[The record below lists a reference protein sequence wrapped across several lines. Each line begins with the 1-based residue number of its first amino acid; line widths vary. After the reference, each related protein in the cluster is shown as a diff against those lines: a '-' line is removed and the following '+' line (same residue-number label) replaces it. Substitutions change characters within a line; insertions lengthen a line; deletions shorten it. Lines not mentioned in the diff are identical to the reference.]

1 MLRSQAPSSSSFFL
15 GSGAP
20 SPTQDFSE
28 DGEYSRAGQGMSLLH
43 GKSPFHGMMQ
53 LPEQHSSTSRAAA
66 MPANGNLLNLGHSM
80 GWHWQRR
87 RLGGRPGRAPPYH
100 PRPIQ
105 RQRRRQQHP
114 PRRRD
119 GVRRKPWLPHE
130 RRLHSFPVQLIS
142 IGRPTAELS
151 DGAPDEG
158 GPAQMGST
166 SSADTG
172 PSALLRAVGFGAARG
187 GGQGTSRGADGAAE
201 ATSSSHAAHFHDLI
215 MNSLAGGGGFS
226 CGAAGF
232 GAMDDDGNLSTQDF
246 LGVGGAPDPAQMN

>member
-1 MLRSQAPSSSSFFL
+1 
-15 GSGAP
+15 
-20 SPTQDFSE
+20 
-28 DGEYSRAGQGMSLLH
+28 
-43 GKSPFHGMMQ
+43 MQ
-53 LPEQHSSTSRAAA
+53 
-66 MPANGNLLNLGHSM
+66 
-80 GWHWQRR
+80 
-87 RLGGRPGRAPPYH
+87 
-100 PRPIQ
+100 
-105 RQRRRQQHP
+105 
-114 PRRRD
+114 
-119 GVRRKPWLPHE
+119 
-130 RRLHSFPVQLIS
+130 
-142 IGRPTAELS
+142 ELS

-226 CGAAGF
+226 FGAAGF

-246 LGVGGAPDPAQMN
+246 LGVGGAPDPAQMNYHALVATGGINEQRQQNKKMEPKKRSTGMP